1 MKTSNTIWNALLYF
15 TSPSDPKIKFSSIL
29 EKTSYCV
36 HDSSLGWPSFWM
48 PSRLI
53 QQNPAVDIGAT
64 SPLKLAINTAQYG
77 RTFQD
82 RSHIIKLNQR
92 LTYGVSGVMNIYNLN
107 VRGKRGNIVQVQHN
121 SPVWAVHMYHC
132 HLYSVFLLFAPLFG
146 GGGRQGGSELPASRT
161 MHSLFPPPSTVIQA
175 PLWGLAHERSSCEG
189 IRNSGRL
196 SRPLFR
202 SFNNRCCSSA
212 ACTRNTKT
220 EPARRL
226 SGSCLCVLSYCK
238 LLQNVANVFSHFSQL
253 WSWPSRISPFSLR
266 LPVPITPGFP
276 PPCHLPPSFQH
287 VFEHLVLACI
297 SWLIHMQELYRM
309 YLLKAELSRSLF
321 ALTTLCL
328 CYCFVRFTLLL
339 NMTLFPTN

>member
-1 MKTSNTIWNALLYF
+1 
-15 TSPSDPKIKFSSIL
+15 
-29 EKTSYCV
+29 
-36 HDSSLGWPSFWM
+36 M

-92 LTYGVSGVMNIYNLN
+92 LTYGVSGVENIYNLN

-121 SPVWAVHMYHC
+121 SPVWAVHMYRC

-146 GGGRQGGSELPASRT
+146 GGGMQMGSELPASRT
-161 MHSLFPPPSTVIQA
+161 MHSLFLSPSTVIQA
-175 PLWGLAHERSSCEG
+175 LLWGLAHERSSCEG

-202 SFNNRCCSSA
+202 SFDNHCCSSA
-212 ACTRNTKT
+212 ACARDAKT
-220 EPARRL
+220 EPTRRL

-238 LLQNVANVFSHFSQL
+238 LLHNVAKFFFPISPSSDPDPPGYLPSPLDFLSQL
-253 WSWPSRISPFSLR
+253 LLGFHPPATFPPSPFN
-266 LPVPITPGFP
+266 
-276 PPCHLPPSFQH
+276 
-287 VFEHLVLACI
+287 
-297 SWLIHMQELYRM
+297 M
-309 YLLKAELSRSLF
+309 YLNTWCWLA
-321 ALTTLCL
+321 
-328 CYCFVRFTLLL
+328 
-339 NMTLFPTN
+339 FPG